1 MKVNSNNNRD
11 ITFNGFLNNKTFKKG
26 LKFAADNGTHF
37 AAATTLVLSLTARPA
52 AIMLTPKTDKENR
65 KLAFAKSL
73 ASTFSTYLLML
84 VLSQPLAG
92 SVKRINKQPQKYLN
106 KETIQNFK
114 DTKAYDF
121 ATQMFKLGAGL
132 LAAIPKAILTAATV
146 PAVMN
151 QIYPKKN
158 DSNGLTFKGLP
169 KGIGKALNNKKY
181 QNFSKKY
188 QDTNFPMHIIA
199 LTDTLSTGAFIYQT
213 KKSKSIKEERKN
225 PLCYNAAI
233 STALSI
239 ICGYTADKMTQ
250 KPTEKFIRRFSEVN
264 KNDPEL
270 KKCIEGIRIAKP
282 ILLVAGIYYMLIP
295 FISTFLAER
304 IHSKDYSEKANPSF
318 SAATSIKR

>member
-11 ITFNGFLNNKTFKKG
+11 ITFNGFLNNKTLKKG

-73 ASTFSTYLLML
+73 ASTFSSYLLML

-92 SVKRINKQPQKYLN
+92 SIKRINKQPQKYLN
-106 KETIQNFK
+106 KGTIQNFK

-151 QIYPKKN
+151 QIYPEKQE
-158 DSNGLTFKGLP
+158 SNNLTFKGLP
-169 KGIGKALNNKKY
+169 KGIGKVINNKKY
-181 QNFSKKY
+181 QNFSKKH
-188 QDTNFPMHIIA
+188 QDSNFPMHIIA
-199 LTDTLSTGAFIYQT
+199 LTDTLTTGAFIFQT
-213 KKSKSIKEERKN
+213 KKNKFIKEERKET
-225 PLCYNAAI
+225 LCYNAAI

-239 ICGYTADKMTQ
+239 VCGYTADKLTQ
-250 KPTEKFIRRFSEVN
+250 KPTEKFIKKFSEIN
-264 KNDPEL
+264 KKDPEL
-270 KKCIEGIRIAKP
+270 KKYIEGIRIAKP
-282 ILLVAGIYYMLIP
+282 ILLVGGIYYIIIP
-295 FISTFLAER
+295 FISTFLADR
-304 IHSKDYSEKANPSF
+304 AGRNNKNY
-318 SAATSIKR
+318 KRNNN